1 MVDSCYVMEVGNY
14 LVEQWWLSGVV
25 LEVCSF
31 LEILLEVDSCHVM
44 EDGNHLLGQWW
55 WNGVWWVVDSLHE
68 VDNFEVVGIHL
79 MEQLLLHEM
88 CVVVDTCFLFQ

>member
-1 MVDSCYVMEVGNY
+1 MNDVYWVVGN
-14 LVEQWWLSGVV
+14 LHEVV
-25 LEVCSF
+25 V
-31 LEILLEVDSCHVM
+31 EVDSCQVM

-88 CVVVDTCFLFQ
+88 CVVVDTCFLFQQEVYNHYVEAGNLLVEQW